1 MTKDKNFKK
10 IAKLAFEDKI
20 KNIIFMM
27 KFLDSKGG
35 LEEVEEYFAQAIP
48 SYVMEFEGI
57 GDAKKWLLRQLA
69 KSDPHGYMTKITDKV
84 KKDSQFIIPLEN
96 YVMLEDVKDRIS
108 FQISCKFMKSM
119 VKQGRKFQCDFD
131 VRNYYCTNAC
141 IPILSKVYADIYLN
155 IDVELN
161 ENGCT
166 QTISVDELGLKGEK

>member
-1 MTKDKNFKK
+1 MSLTKDKNFKK

-84 KKDSQFIIPLEN
+84 KKE
-96 YVMLEDVKDRIS
+96 
-108 FQISCKFMKSM
+108 
-119 VKQGRKFQCDFD
+119 FQCDFD